1 MNFQKPT
8 FRFVAVGLLLLV
20 SGFWL
25 KRLFPIPDVVDG
37 LLKGAG
43 FGLMMVALLNGRPH
57 KTS

>member
-1 MNFQKPT
+1 MNCQKSNL
-8 FRFVAVGLLLLV
+8 RFVAVGLLLLV

-25 KRLFPIPDVVDG
+25 KHLFPMPDVVDG